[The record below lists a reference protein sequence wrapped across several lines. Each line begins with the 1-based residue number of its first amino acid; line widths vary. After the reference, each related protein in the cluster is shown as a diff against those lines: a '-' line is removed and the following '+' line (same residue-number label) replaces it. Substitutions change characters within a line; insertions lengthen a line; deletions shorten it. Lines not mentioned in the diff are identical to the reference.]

1 VHKTSLGVL
10 ACLGLYVSACAGP
23 ALEGGDAG
31 TGSAAEAAPT
41 DAVKAASPIKR
52 GSGRAALAA
61 SPTCTVDT
69 SLADFQAGVATSCDA
84 TTSPGDVTLATTPL
98 LNQQNTS
105 VTTNGFGFT
114 ATSWAGQTF
123 VPSASGPLNRVDLDL
138 FCSGCSGTTPNL
150 AVSIRA
156 TTGSPAVPTGPDLA
170 TATITG
176 FSNGT
181 GTYFT
186 ASFATPVA
194 VTAGTAYA
202 VIMHPVANPS
212 AGVYAYVCSCTTSTN
227 PYTLGSRVTSS
238 NSGTSWTADITAGGR
253 DMGFSIF
260 IGSGYATSG
269 TFASSGKDASP
280 AVGDTVHWTS
290 LSWNATAPA
299 SATLQFQA
307 AASNDP
313 AGPFSFV
320 GPDGTASTFF
330 TSGDSLAQFDG
341 NRYLEY
347 KALFATSDTSQT
359 ATLQDVTTCF
369 STSPS
374 TVSTSMTVAPA
385 TGVFGGTANLAATL
399 SASGSG
405 LAGRSVS
412 FSFNAAA
419 MGNAMTDAQGLATIS
434 GVGLT
439 GVEPGVY
446 AGAVV
451 ATYDGETGFAASS
464 GSSDLTVSR
473 ATQAI
478 TFAALPG
485 KLMTDGAFSVSAT
498 GGASGNPVTFST
510 ASPACSVT
518 GSTVTLV
525 AGGTCAI
532 QADQAGNTEYFA
544 ATPVTQ
550 SFTISLASQTI
561 TFPAIAS
568 FSWSGGSATLAASAS
583 SSLAVA
589 YSVQSGPC
597 SVAGSTLTA
606 TTAGTCV
613 VAANQAGNASYSA
626 AAQVTA
632 SATVTQAGQTI
643 SFGPL
648 ADKLMTD
655 GAFSVAATGGASG
668 NPVTFSTT
676 SAACSVTGTTVTLV
690 STGTCA
696 VQADQ
701 AGNANYSAAAP
712 VTRSFTIARASQIIT
727 FPAIASFS
735 WSGGSADLVATASST
750 LAVAYSVQSGPCSVA
765 GGTLTATAAG
775 TCVVAANQAGN
786 GNYSPAPQVTAS
798 ATVTATGQTIS
809 FGPLDG
815 KLTTDGSFAL
825 TATGGASGN
834 PVTFSTTSAACS
846 VTGTTVTL
854 ASAGTCAIHA
864 NQAGNANYNA
874 ASPVTQSFT
883 ISRAP
888 QTITFPAITAFSWV
902 GGSATL
908 AATASSALAVT
919 YSVVSGPCSLAGVVL
934 TASAAGSCVVAAD
947 QAGDGTYAP
956 APRATTT
963 ATVGATDQ
971 TITFPDITSFT
982 WNGGSASLA
991 ATASSGLPVSYS
1003 VLSGPCAVTGSTLTA
1018 TGAGSCV
1025 VAADQAGSANY
1036 TAAPRVISSATATRA
1051 DQTILFGALPGKLAT
1066 DPAFALTAT
1075 SDSPNP
1081 VVFSTSSPACT
1092 VSGATLTLV
1101 SSGDCTVRADQP
1113 EDANYNAASPVVQS
1127 FTVSLAPQLI
1137 TFPAPTTFS
1146 WGGGS
1151 ATLAATASSALAVTY
1166 SVRSGPCIV
1175 AGNTVTATTAGSC
1188 VVAADQAGDERYQAA
1203 PHTSVTVTV
1212 TKADQVILFPTV
1224 GEISSGS
1231 GPTVLRAT
1239 ATSGLPVSYHV
1250 VSGPCSIAATSLIAT
1265 AAGTCVVTADQ
1276 EGSPG
1281 YNAAAQVSVSVTVS
1295 QRAISGGGC
1304 SATGGGS
1311 AANLALL
1318 AMFGAAASRRR
1329 RRAAR

>member
-1 VHKTSLGVL
+1 MHKTSLGVL

-446 AGAVV
+446 TGAVV

-606 TTAGTCV
+606 TT
-613 VAANQAGNASYSA
+613 
-626 AAQVTA
+626 
-632 SATVTQAGQTI
+632 
-643 SFGPL
+643 
-648 ADKLMTD
+648 
-655 GAFSVAATGGASG
+655 
-668 NPVTFSTT
+668 
-676 SAACSVTGTTVTLV
+676 
-690 STGTCA
+690 
-696 VQADQ
+696 
-701 AGNANYSAAAP
+701 
-712 VTRSFTIARASQIIT
+712 
-727 FPAIASFS
+727 
-735 WSGGSADLVATASST
+735 
-750 LAVAYSVQSGPCSVA
+750 
-765 GGTLTATAAG
+765 AG